1 MELTY
6 RELAQ
11 LLQRAADGDQEAFA
25 DFYRETV
32 QAQRYQALTY
42 LQDEDLAAEAVQEV
56 YATLLLK
63 LPELKNPRGA
73 VAFLNKTTYFVCQ
86 NIRREQQR
94 RSHRQSEL
102 REGLMDVSPAGRV
115 EEAYQKKE
123 QTAALQQALQALPA
137 RQRAAVAMRYLR
149 RMSSRETAE
158 ALKISEATLRRDLAA
173 AKKALRE
180 KLKGQIPALVPL
192 GLCLRRGM
200 RPEIGA
206 VSFKPLQVGRAVA
219 LAGVGTVFAAT
230 LLAGSQLLPHIAD
243 AGWLVEEGR
252 TARIEA
258 RIEGAPKSV
267 RLVGTEG
274 EVPVALDG
282 DKLLARVEKNG
293 VYTLRVD
300 WGIRRE
306 ARGLAVTGIDEEG
319 PTLAACEERGGLI
332 SVRLEDGGAGVN
344 WERVRLCRE
353 DGEELSCRQLDRQA
367 GEVLYALSPGRYQLE
382 AWDLA
387 GNRSQGPLEV
397 R

>member
-6 RELAQ
+6 RELAE
-11 LLQRAADGDQEAFA
+11 LLQRAAGGDREAFA
-25 DFYRETV
+25 QFYRETV
-32 QAQRYQALTY
+32 QAQHYQALTY

-102 REGLMDVSPAGRV
+102 GEGLMDVSSAGQV
-115 EEAYQKKE
+115 EETYQAKE
-123 QTAALQQALQALPA
+123 ENAALQRALRELPA
-137 RQRAAVAMRYLR
+137 RQRAAVTMRYLQ

-158 ALKISEATLRRDLAA
+158 ALGISEATLRRDLAA

-180 KLKGQIPALVPL
+180 RLKGQLPALVPL
-192 GLCLRRGM
+192 GLCLRRGT
-200 RPEIGA
+200 RLGTGGER
-206 VSFKPLQVGRAVA
+206 SKPPQMGRAAA
-219 LAGVGTVFAAT
+219 LAGVGAAFAAT
-230 LLAGSQLLPHIAD
+230 LLAGGQRLPHIAD
-243 AGWLVEEGR
+243 AGWLVEGWQ
-252 TARIEA
+252 TAQIEA
-258 RIEGAPKSV
+258 RREGAPKSG
-267 RLVGTEG
+267 RLVGAEG
-274 EVPVALDG
+274 EVPVALDEG
-282 DKLLARVEKNG
+282 KLLARVERNG
-293 VYTLRVD
+293 LYTLQVD
-300 WGIRRE
+300 WGFRRE
-306 ARGLAVTGIDEEG
+306 ARELAVTGIDEEG
-319 PTLAACEERGGLI
+319 PTLAACEERDGLI
-332 SVRLEDGGAGVN
+332 LVRLDDSGAGVD

-353 DGEELSCRQLDRQA
+353 DGEEMPRRQLDRQA
-367 GEVLYALSPGRYQLE
+367 GEILYALPPGRYRLE